1 MLIPSGL
8 AVSFLG
14 VDLMGACYTIVH
26 PVTGSTECFPG
37 PYLAIGFVVAV
48 AGLLTLIAGVGLL
61 ARPEDRYLPRYA
73 EPSRRHVTAEEL
85 RLRRRSGVI
94 RFLKALAALVAVE
107 IYLISG
113 LPMGVETTPGH
124 FEYYPT
130 FLLSLIPIVVSDSFV
145 VFILWVYLGRR

>member
-1 MLIPSGL
+1 M
-8 AVSFLG
+8 
-14 VDLMGACYTIVH
+14 
-26 PVTGSTECFPG
+26 
-37 PYLAIGFVVAV
+37 
-48 AGLLTLIAGVGLL
+48 
-61 ARPEDRYLPRYA
+61 
-73 EPSRRHVTAEEL
+73 TAEEL

-94 RFLKALAALVAVE
+94 LFLKALAALVAVE

-113 LPMGVETTPGH
+113 FPMGVETTPGR